1 MGKIWTIVAALLVFA
16 PCAQVSASETVTRAD
31 LQAIMERLAKLEAE
45 NRAQA
50 ARIAELEGR
59 TPAEKPAAEMKR
71 AQENSRAMA
80 SSATALEEER
90 GVFFTWMPAASA

>member
-59 TPAEKPAAEMKR
+59 TPAEKPAAER
-71 AQENSRAMA
+71 AAAPAFSAETAITSSRIAR
-80 SSATALEEER
+80 SSTF
-90 GVFFTWMPAASA
+90 GTKPAPIP